1 MARSAGA
8 GLSLL
13 GGLLVA
19 LVLVGPSPAD
29 GRDVSATRRARDARG
44 EVPRV
49 STADRLYERIGLEG
63 VLDRAAF
70 AAAHARLVAE
80 DPTATT
86 LAVADMRRPSTEQRL
101 VLLDLAQARVLLRTW
116 VAHGSGSGGLL
127 ATRFGNR
134 PDSHQTSLGLYRV
147 GARIRSPK
155 HGPALLLDGL
165 DPGRNDR
172 ARARE
177 IIIHA
182 ADYVSAAF
190 IAQTGRLGRSWGCPA
205 VPRDQMAAVLEAF
218 ADGGYLFV
226 HGA

>member
-19 LVLVGPSPAD
+19 LALVGPSPAD
-29 GRDVSATRRARDARG
+29 GRDLSVTRRPAATRGAA
-44 EVPRV
+44 
-49 STADRLYERIGLEG
+49 STASSADRLYERLGLEG
-63 VLDRAAF
+63 LLDRSAF
-70 AAAHARLVAE
+70 RAAHTRLVAE
-80 DPTATT
+80 DPAAST

-101 VLLDLAQARVLLRTW
+101 VILDLARARVLLRTW

-127 ATRFGNR
+127 ATRFGNQ
-134 PDSHQTSLGLYRV
+134 PDSHRTSLGLYRV

-165 DPGRNDR
+165 DPGRNDL

-182 ADYVSAAF
+182 ADYVSDTF

-205 VPRDQMAAVLEAF
+205 VPRDQIAPVMAAL
-218 ADGGYLFV
+218 ADGGYLYV
-226 HGA
+226 HGG